1 MNNKTTSISRQQRRA
16 ERKQRRNLPAGIP
29 AKQRETLDDVLAE
42 LDYEHIALG
51 LEPEARPG
59 DSHVHETPNASEL
72 VAKRKSSS
80 VENPLDGF
88 NLLYDQ
94 LYPRNLKDKLQT
106 ILDEMAGLHYRSAA
120 QNSPLVRKLKQ
131 IVNGAGFELIDA
143 ETEQVVHIRFIDPP
157 RAKSGYFQLRTADA
171 DQTATYTGVTF
182 PNLQIQPK
190 SKRPKPR

>member
-1 MNNKTTSISRQQRRA
+1 MSNKTTSISRQQRRA

-51 LEPEARPG
+51 LEPEASPG

-88 NLLYDQ
+88 NLLY
-94 LYPRNLKDKLQT
+94 LAHHL
-106 ILDEMAGLHYRSAA
+106 
-120 QNSPLVRKLKQ
+120 
-131 IVNGAGFELIDA
+131 
-143 ETEQVVHIRFIDPP
+143 
-157 RAKSGYFQLRTADA
+157 
-171 DQTATYTGVTF
+171 
-182 PNLQIQPK
+182 
-190 SKRPKPR
+190 